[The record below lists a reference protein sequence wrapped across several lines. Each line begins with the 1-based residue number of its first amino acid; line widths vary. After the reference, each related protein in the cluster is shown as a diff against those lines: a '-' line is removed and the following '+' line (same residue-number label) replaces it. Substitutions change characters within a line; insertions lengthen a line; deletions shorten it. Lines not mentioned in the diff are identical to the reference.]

1 MKIDQSLVNHVA
13 ILARLNLNPQEM
25 KTYQEDLSKILS
37 YVEKL
42 SEVKAEGVLPL
53 LNPMREQTEYY
64 TQDLDKRQDVVKD
77 SLGAKAIL
85 RNAPD
90 SKLNQFKVD
99 AVISDDEF

>member
-1 MKIDQSLVNHVA
+1 MKIDQALVAHVA
-13 ILARLNLNPQEM
+13 TLARLNLNPQEI

-37 YVEKL
+37 YIDTLSAVETDL
-42 SEVKAEGVLPL
+42 ITPL
-53 LNPMREQTEYY
+53 LNPMREQVEYY
-64 TQDLDKRQDVVKD
+64 TQGLDKRKDVTKE
-77 SLGAKAIL
+77 SLGAKNIL